1 MIKTFTKELTWV
13 GWEIDPNSETNE
25 TVLTERTKTAT
36 FKELNRTDETQ
47 HKLIFKISELFDS
60 KSVRDEDGN
69 TDVDLNSAS
78 FCDLIKKAVKDLLIT
93 DKDFTE
99 QDKRELL
106 QDALGLMSFGF
117 WMLQNHFTPFFS
129 KFNPS

>member
-1 MIKTFTKELTWV
+1 MKTFTKELTWV
-13 GWEIDPNSETNE
+13 GWDIDKENPDSNE
-25 TVLTERTKTAT
+25 TIEVERTKTAT
-36 FKELNRTDETQ
+36 FKELSRTDETQ

-60 KSVRDEDGN
+60 KAVRDEEGN
-69 TDVDLNSAS
+69 TEVDLNSAS

-99 QDKRELL
+99 QDKREFL